1 MKPVTRPS
9 ADVVGTGEA
18 TSANGQSR
26 TIIPG
31 SEKTS
36 LERKIEVQTAGERYC
51 VTAPERKL
59 LRYFFGFS
67 NSADPADRGPNF
79 VKRRKDEASYFVRKM
94 LFSDE
99 NSEEEEA
106 ELFRFQ
112 EGEKEAADI
121 DLAKIALESTI
132 TNNEIG
138 ELRRFLSQDG
148 IQLTDKEI
156 CAILQ
161 TLTRFCKVYPTAFFV
176 NRGRKAI
183 TAYIGGRVSRKKIEY
198 YTSLKRG
205 FPYHIYIYC
214 A

>member
-9 ADVVGTGEA
+9 ADVVGGTGEA
-18 TSANGQSR
+18 TTSANGQSR

-59 LRYFFGFS
+59 LRYFFWLFS
-67 NSADPADRGPNF
+67 NSADPADDRGPNF

-112 EGEKEAADI
+112 EGEKGEAADI

-183 TAYIGGRVSRKKIEY
+183 TAYIGGRVSRKKSS
-198 YTSLKRG
+198 T
-205 FPYHIYIYC
+205 HH
-214 A
+214 

>member
-18 TSANGQSR
+18 TSDNGQSR

-36 LERKIEVQTAGERYC
+36 LERKIEVQTAGERHC

-183 TAYIGGRVSRKKIEY
+183 TAYIGGRVSRKKSS
-198 YTSLKRG
+198 TT
-205 FPYHIYIYC
+205 HH
-214 A
+214 